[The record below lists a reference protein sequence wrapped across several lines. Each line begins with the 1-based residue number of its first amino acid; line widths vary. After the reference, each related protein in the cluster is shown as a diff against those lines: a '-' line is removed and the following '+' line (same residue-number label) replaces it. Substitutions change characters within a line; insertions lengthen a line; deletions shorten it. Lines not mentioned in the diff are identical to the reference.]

1 MCSNWLTSIP
11 INDMIVSCDESFCCY
26 GISHLILGVRLHD
39 YPLTALTSARFPHRE
54 KCALRLA
61 LELPPATPHRA
72 RSTPAVLST
81 MTREAP
87 AGIMG
92 DKQSRIIAR
101 SLKTSAA
108 SRYILHSG
116 SRAVPTRCAKRIVAI
131 RPEVSCRICSNRAEV
146 GEASA
151 LPTPTP

>member
-1 MCSNWLTSIP
+1 
-11 INDMIVSCDESFCCY
+11 MIES
-26 GISHLILGVRLHD
+26 
-39 YPLTALTSARFPHRE
+39 LTALTSARFPQRE

-72 RSTPAVLST
+72 RRTPAVLRT
-81 MTREAP
+81 VTRGAP
-87 AGIMG
+87 AGIIG
-92 DKQSRIIAR
+92 ERQSRIIAR

-131 RPEVSCRICSNRAEV
+131 RPEESWRICSSRAAV

-151 LPTPTP
+151 LPTPTPKGC